1 MAVAN
6 VVRVDRTELIEPV
19 DRGSARPSATPRCPT
34 RHHGA
39 DTSRHIGGDT
49 RDASY
54 LETAAQRGPHRFLSG
69 LAGVMSGVETNWT
82 CAGRCGWRT

>member
-6 VVRVDRTELIEPV
+6 VVRVDRTELIEPLV
-19 DRGSARPSATPRCPT
+19 GRRPVRPSATPRCPT

-39 DTSRHIGGDT
+39 DTSRRIGSDT

-54 LETAAQRGPHRFLSG
+54 L
-69 LAGVMSGVETNWT
+69 VE
-82 CAGRCGWRT
+82 